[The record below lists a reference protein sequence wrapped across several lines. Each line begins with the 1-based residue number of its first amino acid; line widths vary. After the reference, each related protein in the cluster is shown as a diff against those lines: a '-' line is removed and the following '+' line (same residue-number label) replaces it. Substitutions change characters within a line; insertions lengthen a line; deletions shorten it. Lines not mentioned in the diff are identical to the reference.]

1 MRPPKFQGGSAGIG
15 GHPIAFHR
23 VGLRLCNDPVHICG
37 QEPLEERLHNMSARA
52 LTLIALIVRAV
63 VARVGAP
70 RRRRLS
76 CEGRSLRPVTE
87 AECAPLS
94 EEEILALHSCD
105 HESLRVGDLCEGD
118 GGLPRPLKHRAIF
131 GRGIAARRDRSYR
144 RRSLGIASRA

>member
-1 MRPPKFQGGSAGIG
+1 MRPPPNSKEA
-15 GHPIAFHR
+15 PR
-23 VGLRLCNDPVHICG
+23 VSEDLRSPFSPPPSELVARSCPHLWT
-37 QEPLEERLHNMSARA
+37 EPLEERLHNMSARA

-76 CEGRSLRPVTE
+76 CEGRSLRPATE

-118 GGLPRPLKHRAIF
+118 GDDLRVP
-131 GRGIAARRDRSYR
+131 
-144 RRSLGIASRA
+144 

>member
-1 MRPPKFQGGSAGIG
+1 MHTSQSE
-15 GHPIAFHR
+15 
-23 VGLRLCNDPVHICG
+23 
-37 QEPLEERLHNMSARA
+37 QLHNMSARA
-52 LTLIALIVRAV
+52 LALIALIIRAV

-70 RRRRLS
+70 PRRLS

-118 GGLPRPLKHRAIF
+118 GDDLRVP
-131 GRGIAARRDRSYR
+131 
-144 RRSLGIASRA
+144 

>member
-1 MRPPKFQGGSAGIG
+1 MGRGRVRTGAAGPQICHFSALS
-15 GHPIAFHR
+15 R
-23 VGLRLCNDPVHICG
+23 NLSSYT
-37 QEPLEERLHNMSARA
+37 NMSLRA
-52 LTLIALIVRAV
+52 LALIALIVRDV

-76 CEGRSLRPVTE
+76 CEGRSLRPATE

-118 GGLPRPLKHRAIF
+118 GDDLRVP
-131 GRGIAARRDRSYR
+131 
-144 RRSLGIASRA
+144 

>member
-1 MRPPKFQGGSAGIG
+1 
-15 GHPIAFHR
+15 
-23 VGLRLCNDPVHICG
+23 
-37 QEPLEERLHNMSARA
+37 MSARA
-52 LTLIALIVRAV
+52 LALIALIFRDVF
-63 VARVGAP
+63 ARVGAP

-118 GGLPRPLKHRAIF
+118 GDDLRVP
-131 GRGIAARRDRSYR
+131 
-144 RRSLGIASRA
+144 

>member
-1 MRPPKFQGGSAGIG
+1 MKHNGTVCAPPNSKEA
-15 GHPIAFHR
+15 PR
-23 VGLRLCNDPVHICG
+23 VSEDLRAVQPAVVRGVQISILSTFVDKSR
-37 QEPLEERLHNMSARA
+37 LKRLHSMSARIA
-52 LTLIALIVRAV
+52 LIIALIVRDV

-70 RRRRLS
+70 PRRLS

-118 GGLPRPLKHRAIF
+118 GDDLRVP
-131 GRGIAARRDRSYR
+131 
-144 RRSLGIASRA
+144 